1 MLLFIKYVNCLP
13 LFYKQWISLLG
24 SQPTSDFSESWHIH
38 TPIIYF
44 NKVTRWWSPDHRNQQ
59 PNPMTSRTRLRDVVL
74 LMRYS
79 SWAINRQEEEKKKKW
94 PIIMLIGDYHR
105 SVMCTWRHRSRLL
118 VTMIM
123 PFVSSHL
130 VISIGVGIH
139 RRFLQEL
146 LRQCY
151 AGNNWFAIYHSQ
163 EVPVNGILEKNNW
176 ITIIISSL

>member
-1 MLLFIKYVNCLP
+1 M
-13 LFYKQWISLLG
+13 
-24 SQPTSDFSESWHIH
+24 
-38 TPIIYF
+38 
-44 NKVTRWWSPDHRNQQ
+44 TRWWSPDHRNQQ

-79 SWAINRQEEEKKKKW
+79 SWAINRQEDEKKKKW

-176 ITIIISSL
+176 ITISYWHAVCCSSALFNFSFNRQRWKSVCDSLMWWCKRFLIKQ